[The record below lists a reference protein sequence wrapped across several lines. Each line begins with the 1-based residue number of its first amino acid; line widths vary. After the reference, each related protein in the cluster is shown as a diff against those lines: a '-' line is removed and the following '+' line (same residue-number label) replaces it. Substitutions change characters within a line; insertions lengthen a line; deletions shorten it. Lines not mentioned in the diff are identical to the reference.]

1 MDILAAKCVIFFP
14 SSDWD
19 GTPRYWKLEYW
30 ASKHS
35 KKHQNTP
42 LLNHHDTRQP
52 RNHQRKIE
60 NVHLK
65 KSTYCLDKFLQDKI
79 GFLKKK
85 LYNKQKI
92 IDNLINLLND
102 VTTKRDE
109 AKFSC
114 KSFQIK
120 TTSQKANNVNE
131 TISSNRF
138 SIAQNKNQ
146 VNVAK
151 EQVPAAPSNTS
162 TKQNIENYQNSNTIT
177 QCRSEAWSRGGG
189 WDVNPLVYRQW
200 LLCHVTFF
208 KWVNITSS
216 IRTTYSP
223 SFNKM

>member
-1 MDILAAKCVIFFP
+1 M
-14 SSDWD
+14 
-19 GTPRYWKLEYW
+19 
-30 ASKHS
+30 
-35 KKHQNTP
+35 
-42 LLNHHDTRQP
+42 
-52 RNHQRKIE
+52 
-60 NVHLK
+60 K
-65 KSTYCLDKFLQDKI
+65 KSAYCLDKFLQDKI

-102 VTTKRDE
+102 VTRKRDE

-120 TTSQKANNVNE
+120 TTSQKANNINE

-151 EQVPAAPSNTS
+151 EQVAAAPSNTS

>member
-1 MDILAAKCVIFFP
+1 M
-14 SSDWD
+14 
-19 GTPRYWKLEYW
+19 
-30 ASKHS
+30 
-35 KKHQNTP
+35 
-42 LLNHHDTRQP
+42 
-52 RNHQRKIE
+52 
-60 NVHLK
+60 
-65 KSTYCLDKFLQDKI
+65 DKFVQGKI

-120 TTSQKANNVNE
+120 TTSQKANNINE

-151 EQVPAAPSNTS
+151 EQVAAAPSNTS
-162 TKQNIENYQNSNTIT
+162 TKQNIQIIKIATLL
-177 QCRSEAWSRGGG
+177 RSAVPRPEVEGVGG
-189 WDVNPLVYRQW
+189 
-200 LLCHVTFF
+200 
-208 KWVNITSS
+208 
-216 IRTTYSP
+216 
-223 SFNKM
+223 M

>member
-1 MDILAAKCVIFFP
+1 M
-14 SSDWD
+14 
-19 GTPRYWKLEYW
+19 
-30 ASKHS
+30 
-35 KKHQNTP
+35 
-42 LLNHHDTRQP
+42 
-52 RNHQRKIE
+52 
-60 NVHLK
+60 K
-65 KSTYCLDKFLQDKI
+65 KSTYCLDKFVQDKI

-120 TTSQKANNVNE
+120 TTSQKANNINE

-151 EQVPAAPSNTS
+151 EQVAAAPSNTS
-162 TKQNIENYQNSNTIT
+162 TKQNIQIIKIATLL
-177 QCRSEAWSRGGG
+177 RSAVPRPEVEGVGG
-189 WDVNPLVYRQW
+189 
-200 LLCHVTFF
+200 
-208 KWVNITSS
+208 
-216 IRTTYSP
+216 
-223 SFNKM
+223 M